1 MKSIFSHRTAI
12 VLLSLAYCAGCGTP
26 SRSPLPPP
34 VLTSASVIVTVPVS
48 RNDALI
54 RPGALISIAVLVAGK
69 KEIDEPQ
76 KRVSEKGSVSLP
88 LLETVNVEGRS
99 LRAAEVLIRALYE
112 GYFITPQVI
121 VEFARD
127 DGSEAVSPWGYVTV
141 LGRVKKPGRIPFPA
155 SGDLAVSGAIQQA
168 GGFDTSANQN
178 AIRVSRKN
186 SAGDAEIREVNLHA
200 LGAHGQFA
208 EDMPLL
214 QGDVVFV
221 AERRF

>member
-12 VLLSLAYCAGCGTP
+12 ALLSLAYGAGCMTP

-34 VLTSASVIVTVPVS
+34 ELISASVIVPGPVS

-54 RPGALISIAVLVAGK
+54 RPGALISIVVLGAGK

-76 KRVSEKGSVSLP
+76 KRVSENGSVSLP
-88 LLETVNVEGRS
+88 LLGSINIEGRS
-99 LRAAEVLIRALYE
+99 LRAAEDLLCVLYE
-112 GYFITPQVI
+112 RYFVTPQVI
-121 VEFARD
+121 LEFSRD
-127 DGSEAVSPWGYVTV
+127 DGSDAVSPWGYVTI

-155 SGDLAVSGAIQQA
+155 TGDLTVSSAIQQA
-168 GGFDTSANQN
+168 GGFDTSANQS

-200 LGAHGQFA
+200 LGAQGQFA